1 MLPLW
6 TGPRGLAVVQVSLV
20 TAISLRVAGLAI
32 TTADL
37 HPADVQRLGMSP
49 HAITSYGCA
58 GLCTLIE

>member
-1 MLPLW
+1 MTLRVYSHLYPSAEVA
-6 TGPRGLAVVQVSLV
+6 LADALD
-20 TAISLRVAGLAI
+20 VAGLAI

-37 HPADVQRLGMSP
+37 HPADVQRRGMSP